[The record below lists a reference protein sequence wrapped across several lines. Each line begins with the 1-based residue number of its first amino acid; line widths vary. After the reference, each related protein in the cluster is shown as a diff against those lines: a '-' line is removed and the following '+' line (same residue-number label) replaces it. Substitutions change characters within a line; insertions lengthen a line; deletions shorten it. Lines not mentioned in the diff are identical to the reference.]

1 MILADPPTDQN
12 DNPYEGSITIDTD
25 LKRYL
30 ISVKLEGFRVDD
42 MTIAVK
48 SVSPSSSNASRS
60 SISSQASM
68 TSDSASARSFAL
80 GRVEQDAA
88 AAASQMG
95 RRGSV
100 VGEGGSYSESPGSSY
115 AMSDWARGGGPGFD
129 RPVQAKGRP
138 GKVLHLLADR
148 WDDAAHFERRITFG
162 VDADFS
168 GGVSAKYDGS
178 VLQIEVPR
186 RAAKPQRDRLYAAS
200 PPPAMAGDTPRY
212 DASGADYLDGMGKAS
227 AAAAAALAGNRAA
240 SSAHRR
246 TSEWDAGREERHAA
260 AKMTD
265 WQAHSERHDA

>member
-1 MILADPPTDQN
+1 MILADPPTGQN
-12 DNPYEGSITIDTD
+12 ANPYEGSITIDTD

-80 GRVEQDAA
+80 GRVEHDAA

-95 RRGSV
+95 RRDSA
-100 VGEGGSYSESPGSSY
+100 VGEGASYSESPGSSY

-148 WDDAAHFERRITFG
+148 WE
-162 VDADFS
+162 
-168 GGVSAKYDGS
+168 
-178 VLQIEVPR
+178 
-186 RAAKPQRDRLYAAS
+186 
-200 PPPAMAGDTPRY
+200 
-212 DASGADYLDGMGKAS
+212 
-227 AAAAAALAGNRAA
+227 
-240 SSAHRR
+240 
-246 TSEWDAGREERHAA
+246 DAGGCSTTHCP
-260 AKMTD
+260 D
-265 WQAHSERHDA
+265 SPS